1 MERDAVKEKIRR
13 YIIEDLMGPSVGDD
27 ELNDQTPLLEWGV
40 LNSMNIV
47 KLMVYIR
54 DELGVSIPSSYIT
67 GRYFKD
73 LNAIAKTVEQLKAEC
88 A

>member
-1 MERDAVKEKIRR
+1 MERDEVKEKIRR
-13 YIIEDLMGPSVGDD
+13 YIMEDLIGPSAKDD

-54 DELGVSIPSSYIT
+54 DEMGVSIPSTHIT

-73 LNAIAKTVEQLKAEC
+73 LNAIVKTVEQLKAEC